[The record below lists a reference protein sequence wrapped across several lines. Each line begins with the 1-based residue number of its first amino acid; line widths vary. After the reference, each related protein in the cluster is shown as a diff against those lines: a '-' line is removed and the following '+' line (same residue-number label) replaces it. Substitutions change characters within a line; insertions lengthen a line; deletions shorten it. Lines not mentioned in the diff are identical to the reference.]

1 MNDDELFAEYLSAET
16 EQERAAA
23 AQGLHERGLDLAD
36 LDVIADA
43 LASEGQWS
51 EPGDDLE
58 DRIMAGVF
66 GDLAANGSSPVAS
79 STIVRPVA
87 SPTAFP
93 ASPQPAHSTSSVPSS
108 SVPSS
113 SVPSSSVPSSSV
125 PSSSVPRAPAD
136 ELSQRRAKRAARGE
150 VAVKMRRTPWIMG
163 VAAALV
169 AGVVFGRAQLTKV
182 VFDSHGS
189 LAATTLAPGA
199 SATFKTKAE
208 AAGVRVALDARNLP
222 DPGPNSVYEAWVSDG
237 TIRIPIGTFSK
248 GGRVVLWSGVPLAR
262 FPAISVTLEP
272 IDGDPSSSGQVVLRG
287 RSNA

>member
-36 LDVIADA
+36 LDAIADA
-43 LASEGQWS
+43 LASEEQWI
-51 EPGDDLE
+51 EPGADLE

-66 GDLAANGSSPVAS
+66 ADLAANGSSPVAS
-79 STIVRPVA
+79 PTMVRPVA

-93 ASPQPAHSTSSVPSS
+93 VSPQPAHSSSTVLSSTVPKST
-108 SVPSS
+108 VPG
-113 SVPSSSVPSSSV
+113 
-125 PSSSVPRAPAD
+125 APAD

-150 VAVKMRRTPWIMG
+150 IAVKMRRTPWVIG

-169 AGVVFGRAQLTKV
+169 ASVVFTRAQLTKV
-182 VFDSHGS
+182 VFDSQGS

-208 AAGVRVALDARNLP
+208 TAGVRVALDARNLP
-222 DPGPNSVYEAWVSDG
+222 DPGPNSFYEAWVSDG

>member
-43 LASEGQWS
+43 LASEEQWS

-79 STIVRPVA
+79 PTIVRPVA

-93 ASPQPAHSTSSVPSS
+93 ASPQPAHSSSTVPTSTVPTSTVPSS
-108 SVPSS
+108 T
-113 SVPSSSVPSSSV
+113 
-125 PSSSVPRAPAD
+125 VPRAPAD

-150 VAVKMRRTPWIMG
+150 VVAKMRRTPWIMG

-222 DPGPNSVYEAWVSDG
+222 DPGPNSFYEAWVSDG

-272 IDGDPSSSGQVVLRG
+272 VDGDPASSGQVVLRG
-287 RSNA
+287 RASAK